1 MKTRLLP
8 LLLAA
13 AALSACSITPGPPP
27 AETRFV
33 RDFSL
38 GEAVA
43 ALGVPQL
50 QGFHAGSS
58 YEQSPGSTARY
69 RRSFE
74 LVYHLDE
81 APGAPFN
88 DPAFFAGLQGEI
100 VKAARAAGVRLTGGG
115 ASTESIQFGYET
127 PEGHVGSV
135 DVFGTRAAGGQYK
148 LWGVIHESIDRDPP
162 S

>member
-1 MKTRLLP
+1 MKTGLLP

-13 AALSACSITPGPPP
+13 AALSACSTTPWPPP

-38 GEAVA
+38 GGAVA
-43 ALGVPQL
+43 AVGAPQL
-50 QGFHAGSS
+50 QGFYGGNS
-58 YEQSPGSTARY
+58 YEQSPGSTTRY
-69 RRSFE
+69 RRSFH
-74 LVYHLDE
+74 LVYRLNE

-88 DPAFFAGLQGEI
+88 DPAFFAALQREME
-100 VKAARAAGVRLTGGG
+100 KAARTAGIRLTSGGG
-115 ASTESIQFGYET
+115 STGSIQFGYET

-135 DVFGTRAAGGQYK
+135 DVFGTRAAGGQYE
-148 LWGVIHESIDRDPP
+148 LWGVIHESIDWDPP